1 MKRTYYLRQA
11 LLVMALLFIAFFKAE
26 GQTLVLWH
34 ADGTTTDVELLT
46 QPLVKFE
53 NGKVLITS
61 MVLNMEYPKKD
72 ILRFT
77 YKGTNQ
83 SGIDAVKAEAD
94 YSQKDGQLIFH
105 GIKEADKIAVY
116 NTSGMRLP
124 VNISISGTDA
134 CLSLNSIPKGVFL
147 LSVNGKTSKF
157 TRK

>member
-1 MKRTYYLRQA
+1 MKRTVILRKA
-11 LLVMALLFIAFFKAE
+11 LLVMTLLFIAIGKVE

-53 NGKVLITS
+53 KGKLLITS
-61 MVLNMEYPKKD
+61 AVLNMEYPKKD

-77 YKGTNQ
+77 YKGTKP
-83 SGIDAVKAEAD
+83 SGIDAVKEEAD
-94 YSQKDGQLIFH
+94 YSLQDGQLVFH
-105 GIKEADKIAVY
+105 GIKEADKIAIY
-116 NTSGMRLP
+116 NASGMRLP
-124 VNISISGTDA
+124 VKISFSGTDA
-134 CLSLNSIPKGVFL
+134 YLSLNSIPKGVFL